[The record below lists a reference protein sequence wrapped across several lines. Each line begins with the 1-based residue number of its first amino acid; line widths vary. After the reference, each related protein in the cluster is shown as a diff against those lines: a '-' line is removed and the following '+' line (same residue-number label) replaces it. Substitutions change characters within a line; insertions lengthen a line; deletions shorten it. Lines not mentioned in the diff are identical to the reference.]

1 MTEEKLDRSIARAN
15 ASTTANAAVDPPSGD
30 YAGLAVAEFSRRRF
44 VIGAGSALALAS
56 TFGLGACGGGGD
68 VDEDPFGYGVASG
81 DPLPDRVI
89 IWTRANRL
97 SEAVQLQWEVALDA
111 SFSTLVKSGT
121 VTAEPAHDS
130 TVKVDVT
137 GLQPA
142 TSYFYRFRNGAVVS
156 ETGRTRTLP
165 TGSVQQVKLGVF
177 SCAAYSIGQFHVYNH
192 ASNRTDLDAALMLG
206 DYIYETGLTDA
217 EQLAA
222 GALGRQADPQGEL
235 HTLNE
240 YRLRYQ
246 RYHTDADLRALR
258 RNMPLIAVWDDHE
271 LVNDIWRDGA
281 GGHDPA
287 TEGSFAA
294 RRAAAVQAY
303 HEWMPTRTGA
313 DPLRI
318 YRSFDFGNLLSL
330 HMLDTRVVGRDAP
343 TNRDAYL
350 AGAADDPAR
359 QLLGTEQEA
368 WLAARLQESGA
379 TWQVLGQ
386 QLVFGGMRIPLS
398 VFDDFSEDAI
408 NAFLA
413 ALDTP
418 EASRTDA
425 QRALVAQPRIGYE
438 LGNWDG
444 YPAAR
449 ERVLAMASASDRNLV
464 VLSGDSHNAWAHD
477 LRDTAGRRIG
487 VEFATPSVTS
497 TGLEIA
503 HPRIGRQFLAD
514 SFLRMVPDLKYADTA
529 RRGYVAVSFTPASV
543 TGEFV
548 FVGSVFGNSFSVAVG
563 PSLQALAGPA
573 GRELHSV

>member
-1 MTEEKLDRSIARAN
+1 MAK
-15 ASTTANAAVDPPSGD
+15 VDPTGTVNIAIEPPAAADAAS
-30 YAGLAVAEFSRRRF
+30 AGPELSRRRF
-44 VIGAGSALALAS
+44 VMGAGSALALGS
-56 TFGLGACGGGGD
+56 TVGLSACGGGGD
-68 VDEDPFGYGVASG
+68 VDKEPFGYGVASG
-81 DPLPDRVI
+81 DPLSDRVI

-111 SFSTLVKSGT
+111 SFATLVKSGS
-121 VTAEPAHDS
+121 VTADPAHDS

-142 TSYFYRFRNGAVVS
+142 TSYFYRFKNGQVIS
-156 ETGRTRTLP
+156 EIGRTRTLP
-165 TGSVQQVKLGVF
+165 VGGVQQVKLGVF
-177 SCAAYSIGQFHVYNH
+177 SCAAFSIGQFHVYNH
-192 ASNRTDLDAALMLG
+192 ASNRGDLDAALMLG
-206 DYIYETGLTDA
+206 DYIYETGLTDV

-222 GALGRQADPQGEL
+222 RAFGREADPKGEL

-246 RYHTDADLRALR
+246 RYHTDADLRGLR
-258 RNMPLIAVWDDHE
+258 RNMPLIGVWDDHE

-287 TEGSFAA
+287 TEGSFTA

-303 HEWMPTRTGA
+303 HEWMPTRTGP
-313 DPLRI
+313 DPLKI

-330 HMLDTRVVGRDAP
+330 HMLDTRVIGRDAP

-350 AGAADDPAR
+350 AGAADAPSR
-359 QLLGTEQEA
+359 QLMGTEQEA

-386 QLVFGGMRIPLS
+386 QVVFGGMRIPLS
-398 VFDDFSEDAI
+398 VYDDFSEDAI
-408 NAFLA
+408 KAFLN

-438 LGNWDG
+438 LTNWDG
-444 YPAAR
+444 FPAAR
-449 ERVLAMASASDRNLV
+449 ERVLAMARASDKNLV
-464 VLSGDSHNAWAHD
+464 VLSGDSHNAFGHD
-477 LRDTAGRRIG
+477 LRDAAARRIG

-497 TGLEIA
+497 TGLEIS
-503 HPRIGRQFLAD
+503 HPKVGRGFLAD
-514 SFLRMVPDLKYADTA
+514 SLLRMVPDLKFADTA
-529 RRGYVAVSFTPASV
+529 RRGYVAVSFTPAAV

-548 FVGSVFGNSFSVAVG
+548 FVSSVFENSYSAVVG
-563 PSLQALAGPA
+563 PALQAQAGPT
-573 GRELHSV
+573 GRELKRVG